1 MFLLHTELH
10 LTFIQFFTIFYSFL
24 CQTNTHKAKQNL
36 DTIIICVLTAAKYT
50 KSHFLIVSLDQKNL
64 YKKLGSP

>member
-10 LTFIQFFTIFYSFL
+10 LTFIQFFTVFYSFL
-24 CQTNTHKAKQNL
+24 CQTNTQKAKHNL
-36 DTIIICVLTAAKYT
+36 DTIIICVLTGNYIKA
-50 KSHFLIVSLDQKNL
+50 HFLIVSLDQKNL